1 MRVAPAAALR
11 TISGGR
17 RRRSATLCVAPT
29 RPAGWRWSHR
39 PVVAGDRRPVD
50 EIADTVRV
58 NTQPPAHTPRESRTR
73 PSGIGAALCWCAAIC
88 FAIAAFISI
97 SVWVSPEFGGD
108 FDSGARTAP
117 VSGEIGVA
125 AGLVVAG
132 AVADVAAIVRGGGHR
147 VRAVGVLLLLL
158 AGPAAA
164 ILTLPL
170 WDFYR

>member
-1 MRVAPAAALR
+1 M
-11 TISGGR
+11 
-17 RRRSATLCVAPT
+17 
-29 RPAGWRWSHR
+29 
-39 PVVAGDRRPVD
+39 
-50 EIADTVRV
+50 